1 MQLFVDYVQPLTT
14 WLHDHSH
21 WALFITFLVSCAESL
36 AIIGSIVPGSL
47 TMTAIGIL
55 AGSGVMRIDLTLCF
69 ASLGAI
75 AGDSAS
81 YAFGYVFS
89 DRLAQLWPFNRYPKL
104 IRYGQDFFT
113 KHGGKSVLIGRF
125 VGPLRSIIPLIAGMM
140 HMPQLQ
146 FFFSN
151 FLSAIGWA
159 LLYVMPGYLIGTA
172 SHQLSSESAKRLMI
186 LIVVLL
192 VGIWLGGKGIQW
204 FAHFVN
210 RWYAKYIR
218 TLYLWS
224 RNHAYFKVFF
234 RDLRD
239 DHAENQATV
248 ALLFLWLICVII
260 SMTLVIGGI
269 QGTWLYALNQPVLLF
284 LYSIKTQLFD
294 IFFIAIHFIMSPI
307 NLSAF
312 LLVLISVAIYTREWR
327 LLRFWMSLVC
337 ATYIVI
343 AILNMI
349 PIPTFSVMH
358 THAWFLDKTL
368 TWATALLT
376 YTLFYLHESVDGEI
390 SSFLRLSFLMLL
402 ILAGFSSVY
411 LGDSC
416 LSSVIAAYFVGVSIG
431 LMHWIVF
438 QRQALQV
445 RDMKGVLVF
454 SVMLMLLL
462 TVIQHYY
469 YFRQTYNQHLP
480 RHKEYA
486 LSEDAWWSQ
495 KKPLLPLYTTNRIG
509 KQVGLFN
516 IQYVGSLKHLERQL
530 MTSGWQKQPSTWLY
544 SLLLRVNGQHKLNA
558 LPLMEQLYLNKPPAL
573 IMTYHAK
580 KNGNL
585 FLLRLWLSNYY
596 LNHYEEP
603 IWLGSVIHI
612 KKKQGNQTL
621 VSPEQWSTLVTPM
634 YPAIKDYQVRSLPLN
649 DTHMKSMS
657 YVIPAALLIIKNDVD
672 V

>member
-21 WALFITFLVSCAESL
+21 WALFIAFLVSCAESL

-69 ASLGAI
+69 AALGAV

-81 YAFGYVFS
+81 YAFGYVYS
-89 DRLAQLWPFNRYPKL
+89 DRLTQLWPFNRYPKL

-140 HMPQLQ
+140 RMPQLQ

-159 LLYVMPGYLIGTA
+159 VLYVIPGYLIGTA

-204 FAHFVN
+204 FAHVVN
-210 RWYAKYIR
+210 RWYARYIR

-224 RNHAYFKVFF
+224 RNHAYLKVFF

-248 ALLFLWLICVII
+248 ALLFLWLICAII
-260 SMTLVIGGI
+260 SVVMILGGI
-269 QGTWLYALNQPVLLF
+269 QGTWFYALNQPVLLF
-284 LYSIKTQLFD
+284 LYSVKTQLFD
-294 IFFIAIHFIMSPI
+294 IFFIAAHFIISPI
-307 NLSAF
+307 NLFAF
-312 LLVLISVAIYTREWR
+312 LLVLIGTAIYGRDWR
-327 LLRFWMSLVC
+327 LLRFWLSLILT
-337 ATYIVI
+337 TYLTIR
-343 AILNMI
+343 LLSTI
-349 PIPTFSVMH
+349 PIPTSSVMH
-358 THAWFLDKTL
+358 AHAWFLDKTL

-376 YTLFYLHESVDGEI
+376 YTLFYLHEILEDDI
-390 SSFLRLSFLMLL
+390 SALLRLTFLMLL
-402 ILAGFSSVY
+402 ILAGFGNVY

-416 LSSVIAAYFVGVSIG
+416 LSSVIVAYFVGISIS
-431 LMHWIVF
+431 LIHWVVF
-438 QRQALQV
+438 QRRSMRAQ
-445 RDMKGVLVF
+445 RMNEVLIF

-462 TVIQHYY
+462 TVVQHYY
-469 YFRQTYNQHLP
+469 YFRQTYNRHLP

-486 LSEDAWWSQ
+486 LSEEAWWSQ

-516 IQYVGSLKHLERQL
+516 IQYVGSLGHLEQQL
-530 MTSGWQKQPSTWLY
+530 RSSGWQKQSNTWLY

-558 LPLMEQLYLNKPPAL
+558 LPLMEQLYLNKPPML
-573 IMTYHAK
+573 IMTYNVK
-580 KNGNL
+580 KNGSL

-596 LNHYEEP
+596 LDDYEDP

-612 KKKQGNQTL
+612 QKKKGNEAL
-621 VSPEQWSTLVTPM
+621 ISSEQWSTLVTPI
-634 YPAIKDYQVRSLPLN
+634 YPAIKHYQVRSLPLN
-649 DTHMKSMS
+649 DLNLKSMS
-657 YVIPAALLIIKNDVD
+657 YVLPAALLIIKNDVD